1 MKTQPFGETLFQILA
16 NLSVRHVFGIPGD
29 YVLPLY
35 RALDATEGI
44 EAVVATHEP
53 CAAFS
58 ADAYGRQT
66 GLGVLL
72 VTYGVGGFNAM
83 NGVAGAYA
91 EQSPLLIISGGPPR
105 GYAPS
110 GDPLEPIPHHVLRTA
125 TDQMDAYRKI
135 TDLAIRLN
143 DPTTAAQEVVR
154 AATWARDHKRPVYLE
169 VPTDLMTA
177 SVPVGSM
184 TPPDEPTVPGYRED
198 LERAMTLFTERLSQ
212 AENPVLLV
220 GIEVA
225 RHGLEP
231 QIRRLMQAFNAPVVT
246 TVLAKSTLPDTEP
259 GVLGVY
265 AGVLS
270 TDPGVRKIVESS
282 DLVVMLG
289 TLVTDVNCGAFTAD
303 LHRDRMLIARSGW
316 IGDSALRMGREVHF
330 AQFLR
335 ELASRVPS
343 PAPDPSPDWPTA
355 TRFDYQ
361 ASTSLMDR
369 YMGVIEAQLQPD
381 DVVVADTGD
390 ACCGSMSMHIP
401 RPSGYL
407 ANAFYGS
414 MGFAVPAA
422 LGAQLAEPDT
432 RPLVLVGDG
441 AFQMT
446 GLELSNA
453 VRRSLDPIVVLFN
466 NDGFGMQRVFQDG
479 PFNDIGRWDYQQ
491 LPALLGGGR
500 AWRVDSPK
508 TLSAALAEA
517 RDYRDGPSIIEAV
530 LPKGDISQTLQVF
543 GQAFAREKTGVCPMA
558 PPDAPPCDHHDTC
571 SYCRAAIWK

>member
-1 MKTQPFGETLFQILA
+1 MNEQPFGEYLFSTLA
-16 NLSVRHVFGIPGD
+16 SLSVRHVFGIPGD

-35 RALDATEGI
+35 RALDATDGI

-91 EQSPLLIISGGPPR
+91 EQSPLLVISGGPPR
-105 GYAPS
+105 GYAPT

-125 TDQMDAYRKI
+125 TDQMDAYGQI
-135 TDLAIRLN
+135 TDLALRLN
-143 DPTTAAQEVVR
+143 NPATAAQDVVR
-154 AATWARDHKRPVYLE
+154 AATWARDRKRPVYLE
-169 VPTDLMTA
+169 VPTDLMNA
-177 SVPVGSM
+177 PIPVGTQTSSV
-184 TPPDEPTVPGYRED
+184 EPAFVGLQTD
-198 LERAMTLFTERLSQ
+198 LDRAVTLFTERMSQ
-212 AENPVLLV
+212 AKRPVLLV

-225 RHGLEP
+225 RHGLQPE
-231 QIRRLMQAFNAPVVT
+231 IRRLMQTFNAPAVT
-246 TVLAKSTLPDTEP
+246 TVLAKSALPDTEP

-270 TDPGVRKIVESS
+270 TDPGARKLVESS
-282 DLVVMLG
+282 DLVVLLG

-316 IGDSALRMGREVHF
+316 IGDSSLRLGRDLAF
-330 AQFLR
+330 APFLR
-335 ELASRVPS
+335 DLAKRSDVP
-343 PAPDPSPDWPTA
+343 ATGQAPDWPTA

-361 ASTSLMDR
+361 ASTSLMDQ
-369 YMGVIEAQLQPD
+369 YMGVIEDQLQPS

-390 ACCGSMSMHIP
+390 ACCGSMPMRI
-401 RPSGYL
+401 RRQSGYL

-432 RPLVLVGDG
+432 RAVVLVGDG

-446 GLELSNA
+446 GMELSNA
-453 VRRSLDPIVVLFN
+453 VRRGLDPLVILFN

-479 PFNDIGRWDYQQ
+479 PFNDIGRWDYQK

-500 AWRVDSPK
+500 AWRADSPD
-508 TLSAALAEA
+508 TLRAALAEA

-530 LPKGDISQTLQVF
+530 LPKGDISRTLQVF
-543 GQAFAREKTGVCPMA
+543 GQAFSREKTGACPVA

-571 SYCRAAIWK
+571 SFCRAAIWK